1 MVPFKGIVAHACN
14 LIAINKCVS
23 SLMIVYQTCVFF
35 LHFWHL
41 KIKTDIAKE
50 SSAIEYKYIDRFI
63 CKRVFAVNQAWT
75 FYVATY
81 IHSSS
86 VHLKSRVESKFE
98 HKTGK
103 V

>member
-1 MVPFKGIVAHACN
+1 MVPFKGTVAHARN
-14 LIAINKCVS
+14 LIVINKCVS
-23 SLMIVYQTCVFF
+23 ILTIVYQTCVFF

-75 FYVATY
+75 FYVAIYAQVQCT
-81 IHSSS
+81 
-86 VHLKSRVESKFE
+86 
-98 HKTGK
+98 
-103 V
+103 